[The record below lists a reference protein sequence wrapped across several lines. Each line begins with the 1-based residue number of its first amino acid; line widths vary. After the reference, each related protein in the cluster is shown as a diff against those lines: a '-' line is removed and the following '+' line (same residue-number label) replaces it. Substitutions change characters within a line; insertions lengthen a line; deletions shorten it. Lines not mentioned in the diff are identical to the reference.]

1 MSWTLS
7 FQDGTLL
14 VEGAKISD
22 LPSGFRW
29 DERLNRLRGP
39 AYLYGEVIYRAIEAK
54 ITYVDNACGW
64 EPLDTPEGTQR
75 QPRQYQY
82 EAVQAWIAN
91 KRRDCM
97 FANGCWKDI
106 CCRVVY

>member
-29 DERLNRLRGP
+29 DERLNQLRGP
-39 AYLYGEVIYRAIEAK
+39 AYLYGEVIYRAIDSK
-54 ITYVDNACGW
+54 T
-64 EPLDTPEGTQR
+64 
-75 QPRQYQY
+75 
-82 EAVQAWIAN
+82 
-91 KRRDCM
+91 
-97 FANGCWKDI
+97 
-106 CCRVVY
+106 RVHR